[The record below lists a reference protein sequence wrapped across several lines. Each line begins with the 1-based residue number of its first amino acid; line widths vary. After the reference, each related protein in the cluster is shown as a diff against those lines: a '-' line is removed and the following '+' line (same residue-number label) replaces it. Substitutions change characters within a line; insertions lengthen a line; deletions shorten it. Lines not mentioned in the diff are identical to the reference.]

1 MHTIDI
7 RGERL
12 QAGAATLRSTL
23 SELLDRLYARDGA
36 LEPARLHALVVTD
49 DMPHAA
55 PGGAPAEMPPLLRQ
69 DDGDGFTLYLA
80 APFVDQSLA
89 GEADQ
94 LLQLVHALHRELWRA
109 QIATEG
115 ASTAP
120 ADALATQFAPIAALM
135 LDEYR
140 ANRSSA
146 WSLPGD
152 ADLLLPHLLRLLD
165 ELPAASERALAD
177 YRIDG
182 DLETLVGLGIARL
195 THLMQTT
202 AFCMGYL
209 AGLGRT
215 AADIAP
221 ELQAGIASSI
231 LGREWPRIAALL
243 AGAAASEG
251 EGRTLQT
258 DMLRTRVIAVLGQMG
273 LGARPGPDG
282 TVWMDVT
289 EASAR
294 ATAEAVSRPGPL
306 H

>member
-23 SELLDRLYARDGA
+23 SDLLDRLYTRDDG
-36 LEPARLHALVVTD
+36 LERTRLHALVVTD
-49 DMPHAA
+49 DMPHTTS
-55 PGGAPAEMPPLLRQ
+55 GGAPAEMPPLLRQ

-80 APFVDQSLA
+80 APFVEQSLA

-94 LLQLVHALHRELWRA
+94 LLPMVHALHRELWRA
-109 QIATEG
+109 ELAAGT
-115 ASTAP
+115 AAAAP
-120 ADALATQFAPIAALM
+120 ADALAAQFAPIAALM

-182 DLETLVGLGIARL
+182 DLETLVGLGVARL

-209 AGLGRT
+209 AGLGRS

-221 ELQAGIASSI
+221 ELQTGIASSM

-251 EGRTLQT
+251 EARTLQT

-273 LGARPGPDG
+273 LGARLGPDG
-282 TVWMDVT
+282 TVWMDVA
-289 EASAR
+289 EASAQ
-294 ATAEAVSRPGPL
+294 ATAEAVSRLGPL